1 MKTKERGREERSV
14 RTRRTRLK
22 EKKKRKKSQK
32 GSDFAERKREREREQ
47 QESEKEPMVPGNA
60 ESARPRGWSDGEE
73 FRDMCR
79 MRYKEVGM
87 REEAAVYGVFQ
98 RKVYILLGTV
108 YRALCTLYSAL
119 STMCWSTPRLKSM
132 HARPQGAKNWR
143 SHFLPLRMRGKILL
157 GGCLFIVTRSGES
170 VCGSA
175 VPCLSYSF
183 CLV

>member
-47 QESEKEPMVPGNA
+47 QESEREEPMVPGNA

-79 MRYKEVGM
+79 MRYRGENERGGSCLRCIPEKSVHST
-87 REEAAVYGVFQ
+87 RYC
-98 RKVYILLGTV
+98 IP
-108 YRALCTLYSAL
+108 CTLYSVL
-119 STMCWSTPRLKSM
+119 CTL
-132 HARPQGAKNWR
+132 
-143 SHFLPLRMRGKILL
+143 
-157 GGCLFIVTRSGES
+157 
-170 VCGSA
+170 
-175 VPCLSYSF
+175 
-183 CLV
+183 